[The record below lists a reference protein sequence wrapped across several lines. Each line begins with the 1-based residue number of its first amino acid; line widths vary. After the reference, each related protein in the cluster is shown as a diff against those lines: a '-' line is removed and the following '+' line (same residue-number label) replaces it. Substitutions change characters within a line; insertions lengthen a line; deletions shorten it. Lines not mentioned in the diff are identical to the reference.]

1 MEKEQKKIMLLLTE
15 ECNLACSYCYEHHKR
30 PRAMDFA
37 QAQRVIDAHYAETA
51 PGETVLIEV
60 FGGEPFLNF
69 PLMQRIDDYVMTTYG
84 DRVNLFETT
93 TNGTLV
99 HGEVQSWLAA
109 RRDRWR
115 VSLSLD
121 GTQAMHDRNRPL
133 KGGGSSYAQID
144 RDFFL
149 RTWPGTAQAKLTLS
163 EQTLPQLAEG
173 VISLHE
179 QGFVVDATLSTGVD
193 WDFAANEQIFVRE
206 LAKLVEFYSAH
217 PELPLC
223 TLLNFDLR
231 LVFAERPSELRFC
244 GAGEMTC
251 CYDAAGVCYPCQG
264 FAPVALGAEAAAFN
278 DFDAQEFSL
287 TADNPCVR
295 CPFFFRGWKPL
306 LPTSVRCVCAFCGQR
321 RRRAA
326 SLSSCWR
333 GKPFRR
339 RRRSARRHSLNSSAL
354 RICRCRRN
362 FALVTIFAACF
373 ASAGRYIW
381 RRWRRI
387 SVRICADRRRKPP
400 TPSGVFSGACTAHP
414 SPQASNSQTGTPG
427 AR

>member
-30 PRAMDFA
+30 PRAMDFS
-37 QAQRVIDAHYAETA
+37 QARRIIDDHYAETA

-99 HGEVQSWLAA
+99 HGEMQSWLAA

-144 RDFFL
+144 RAFFL

-251 CYDAAGVCYPCQG
+251 CYDAAGGCYPCQG
-264 FAPVALGAEAAAFN
+264 FAPVALGAEAAAFK
-278 DFDAQEFSL
+278 DFDAQKFSL

-295 CPFFFRGWKPL
+295 CPFFFLCDLCYSANLATTGSLHRVDPNL
-306 LPTSVRCVCAFCGQR
+306 C
-321 RRRAA
+321 RAYRLCILA
-326 SLSSCWR
+326 
-333 GKPFRR
+333 
-339 RRRSARRHSLNSSAL
+339 SARVQFACVSRK
-354 RICRCRRN
+354 RRL
-362 FALVTIFAACF
+362 APDDRLVLGAVRLVQEECQRPAPWQGAA
-373 ASAGRYIW
+373 
-381 RRWRRI
+381 
-387 SVRICADRRRKPP
+387 
-400 TPSGVFSGACTAHP
+400 
-414 SPQASNSQTGTPG
+414 
-427 AR
+427 

>member
-30 PRAMDFA
+30 PRTMDFA

-99 HGEVQSWLAA
+99 HGEMQSWLAA

-144 RDFFL
+144 RAFFL

-163 EQTLPQLAEG
+163 EQTLAQLAEG

-179 QGFVVDATLSTGVD
+179 
-193 WDFAANEQIFVRE
+193 
-206 LAKLVEFYSAH
+206 
-217 PELPLC
+217 
-223 TLLNFDLR
+223 
-231 LVFAERPSELRFC
+231 
-244 GAGEMTC
+244 
-251 CYDAAGVCYPCQG
+251 QG
-264 FAPVALGAEAAAFN
+264 FAPVALGAEAAAFK
-278 DFDAQEFSL
+278 DFDAQKFSL
-287 TADNPCVR
+287 AADNPCVR
-295 CPFFFRGWKPL
+295 CPFFFLCDLCYSANLATTGSLHRVDPNL
-306 LPTSVRCVCAFCGQR
+306 C
-321 RRRAA
+321 RAYRLCILA
-326 SLSSCWR
+326 
-333 GKPFRR
+333 
-339 RRRSARRHSLNSSAL
+339 SARVQFARLS
-354 RICRCRRN
+354 RKRR
-362 FALVTIFAACF
+362 FAPDDRLVLGA
-373 ASAGRYIW
+373 
-381 RRWRRI
+381 
-387 SVRICADRRRKPP
+387 VRLVQEECQRPAPWQE
-400 TPSGVFSGACTAHP
+400 TV
-414 SPQASNSQTGTPG
+414 
-427 AR
+427 